1 MQELRSIGLKEAE
14 MVCDACINRAIETK
28 DNKEVVGAG
37 YPIAVCV
44 IDRHGTISCH
54 KVMDGCFSLAAR
66 LSRTK
71 AQSALELLRDTKVQ
85 REICQS
91 RGINLMPYEFSSVE
105 HTEIPGGCV
114 IKTSDGKVVGAV
126 GVSGRSPQGD
136 EEIAKIGVK
145 AFEDSEAYHVNIA

>member
-1 MQELRSIGLKEAE
+1 MQDAKSLGLKEAE
-14 MVCDACINRAIETK
+14 LICDSCINEAIASK

-44 IDRHGTISCH
+44 IDRHGTILCH
-54 KVMDGCFSLAAR
+54 KVMDGTFSLAAR

-114 IKTSDGKVVGAV
+114 VETSDGKVVGAV
-126 GVSGRSPQGD
+126 GISGRSPQGD
-136 EEIAKIGVK
+136 EEMAQFGVK
-145 AFEDSEAYHVNIA
+145 AFEKSPEYKV

>member
-1 MQELRSIGLKEAE
+1 MQDAKSLGLKEAE
-14 MVCDACINRAIETK
+14 MICDACINKALETK
-28 DNKEVVGAG
+28 NNKEVVGAG

-44 IDRHGTISCH
+44 IDRHGTILCH
-54 KVMDGCFSLAAR
+54 KVMDDSFSLAAR

-91 RGINLMPYEFSSVE
+91 RGISLMPYEFSSVE

-114 IKTSDGKVVGAV
+114 VKTSDGKVVGAV
-126 GVSGRSPQGD
+126 GISGRSPQGD
-136 EEIAKIGVK
+136 EEMAQIGVK
-145 AFEDSEAYHVNIA
+145 AFENSQEFLV

>member
-1 MQELRSIGLKEAE
+1 MQEARSLGLKEAE
-14 MVCDACINRAIETK
+14 MICDACIQETIDSK

-37 YPIAVCV
+37 YPVAVCV
-44 IDRHGTISCH
+44 IDRHGTVLCH
-54 KVMDGCFSLAAR
+54 KVMDGTFSLAAR

-91 RGINLMPYEFSSVE
+91 RGIGLMPYEFSSVE

-114 IKTSDGKVVGAV
+114 VKTSDGNVVGAV
-126 GVSGRSPQGD
+126 GISGRSPQGD
-136 EEIAKIGVK
+136 EEMAQVGVK
-145 AFEDSEAYHVNIA
+145 AFEASKEYQV

>member
-1 MQELRSIGLKEAE
+1 MQEARSLGLKEAE
-14 MVCDACINRAIETK
+14 MICDFCIQKTMESQ
-28 DNKEVVGAG
+28 DNKKVVGAG

-44 IDRHGTISCH
+44 IDRHGTVICH
-54 KVMDGCFSLAAR
+54 KVMDGAFSLAAR

-91 RGINLMPYEFSSVE
+91 RGISLMPYEFSSVE

-114 IKTSDGKVVGAV
+114 IRTSDGNVVGAI

-136 EEIAKIGVK
+136 EEMAQMGVK
-145 AFEDSEAYHVNIA
+145 AFENSKEYHV

>member
-1 MQELRSIGLKEAE
+1 MQEVRSLGLKEAE
-14 MVCDACINRAIETK
+14 MICDACIQKTIESK

-37 YPIAVCV
+37 YPIGICV
-44 IDRHGTISCH
+44 IDRHGTVLCH
-54 KVMDGCFSLAAR
+54 KVMDGTFSLAAR

-85 REICQS
+85 REICQG
-91 RGINLMPYEFSSVE
+91 RGIGLMPYEFSSVE

-114 IKTSDGKVVGAV
+114 VKTSDGNVVGAV

-136 EEIAKIGVK
+136 EEMAQVGVK
-145 AFEDSEAYHVNIA
+145 AFEASEEYHV

>member
-1 MQELRSIGLKEAE
+1 MQEARSLGLKEAE
-14 MVCDACINRAIETK
+14 MICDTCIKKTIESK

-44 IDRHGTISCH
+44 IDRHGTVLCH
-54 KVMDGCFSLAAR
+54 KVMDGAFSLAAR

-91 RGINLMPYEFSSVE
+91 RGINLMPYEFSSFE

-114 IKTSDGKVVGAV
+114 VKTSDGNVVGAV

-136 EEIAKIGVK
+136 EEMAQIGVR
-145 AFEDSEAYHVNIA
+145 AFESSEEYNV

>member
-1 MQELRSIGLKEAE
+1 MQEARSLGLKEAE
-14 MVCDACINRAIETK
+14 MICDACIQETIDSK

-37 YPIAVCV
+37 YPVAVCV
-44 IDRHGTISCH
+44 IDRHGTVLCH
-54 KVMDGCFSLAAR
+54 KVMDGAFSLAAR

-91 RGINLMPYEFSSVE
+91 RGIGLMPYEFSSVE

-114 IKTSDGKVVGAV
+114 VKTSDGNVVGAV
-126 GVSGRSPQGD
+126 GISGRSPQGD
-136 EEIAKIGVK
+136 EEMAQVGVK
-145 AFEDSEAYHVNIA
+145 AFEASKEYQV

>member
-1 MQELRSIGLKEAE
+1 MQEARSLGLKEAE
-14 MVCDACINRAIETK
+14 MICDACIQETIDTK

-44 IDRHGTISCH
+44 IDRHGTVLCH
-54 KVMDGCFSLAAR
+54 KVMDGAFSLAAR

-91 RGINLMPYEFSSVE
+91 RGISLMPYEFSSVE

-114 IKTSDGKVVGAV
+114 VKTSDGNVVGAV
-126 GVSGRSPQGD
+126 GISGRSPQGD
-136 EEIAKIGVK
+136 EEMAQVGVK
-145 AFEDSEAYHVNIA
+145 AFEASKEYQV

>member
-1 MQELRSIGLKEAE
+1 MQEARSLGLKEAE
-14 MVCDACINRAIETK
+14 MICDSCIRKTMESK

-37 YPIAVCV
+37 YPIGVCV
-44 IDRHGTISCH
+44 IDRHGTVLCH
-54 KVMDGCFSLAAR
+54 KVMDGAFSLAAR

-85 REICQS
+85 REICQG
-91 RGINLMPYEFSSVE
+91 RGIGLMPYEFSSVE

-114 IKTSDGKVVGAV
+114 VKTSDGNVVGAV

-136 EEIAKIGVK
+136 EEMAQIGVT
-145 AFEDSEAYHVNIA
+145 AFENLEEYRV

>member
-1 MQELRSIGLKEAE
+1 MQEAKSLGLKEAE
-14 MVCDACINRAIETK
+14 MICDACIQETIDTK
-28 DNKEVVGAG
+28 DIKEVVGAG

-44 IDRHGTISCH
+44 IDRHGTILCH
-54 KVMDGCFSLAAR
+54 KVMDGAFSLAAR

-91 RGINLMPYEFSSVE
+91 RGISLMPYEFSSVE

-114 IKTSDGKVVGAV
+114 VKTSDGNVVGAV
-126 GVSGRSPQGD
+126 GISGRSPQGD
-136 EEIAKIGVK
+136 EEMAQIGVK
-145 AFEDSEAYHVNIA
+145 AFEASEEYQV

>member
-1 MQELRSIGLKEAE
+1 MQEARSLGLKEAE
-14 MVCDACINRAIETK
+14 MICDACIQETIDSK

-37 YPIAVCV
+37 YPVAVCV
-44 IDRHGTISCH
+44 IDRHGTVLCH
-54 KVMDGCFSLAAR
+54 KVMDGAFSLAAR

-91 RGINLMPYEFSSVE
+91 RGMSLMPYEFSSVE

-114 IKTSDGKVVGAV
+114 VKTSDGNVVGAV
-126 GVSGRSPQGD
+126 GISGRSPQGD
-136 EEIAKIGVK
+136 EEMAQVGVK
-145 AFEDSEAYHVNIA
+145 AFEASKEYQV

>member
-1 MQELRSIGLKEAE
+1 MQETRSLGLKEAE
-14 MVCDACINRAIETK
+14 MICDTCIQKTIESK
-28 DNKEVVGAG
+28 NNKEVIGAG
-37 YPIAVCV
+37 YSIGVCV
-44 IDRHGTISCH
+44 IDRHGTVLCH
-54 KVMDGCFSLAAR
+54 KVMDGAFSLAAR

-91 RGINLMPYEFSSVE
+91 RGIDLMPYEFSSVE

-114 IKTSDGKVVGAV
+114 VKTFDGNVVGAV

-136 EEIAKIGVK
+136 EEMAQIGVK
-145 AFEDSEAYHVNIA
+145 AFEASEEYQV

>member
-1 MQELRSIGLKEAE
+1 MQEARSLGLKEAE
-14 MVCDACINRAIETK
+14 MICDFCIQKTIESK
-28 DNKEVVGAG
+28 DNKAVVGAG

-44 IDRHGTISCH
+44 IDRHGTVICH
-54 KVMDGCFSLAAR
+54 KVMDGAFSLAAR

-91 RGINLMPYEFSSVE
+91 RGISLMSYEFSSVE

-114 IKTSDGKVVGAV
+114 IRTSDGNVVGAI

-136 EEIAKIGVK
+136 EEMAQMGVK
-145 AFEDSEAYHVNIA
+145 AFENSKEYHV

>member
-1 MQELRSIGLKEAE
+1 MQEARSLGLKEAE
-14 MVCDACINRAIETK
+14 MICDYCIRKATESKN
-28 DNKEVVGAG
+28 NKEVVGAG
-37 YPIAVCV
+37 YPIGICV
-44 IDRHGTISCH
+44 IDRHGTVLCH

-91 RGINLMPYEFSSVE
+91 RGISLMPYEFSSVE

-114 IKTSDGKVVGAV
+114 IRTSDENVVGAV

-136 EEIAKIGVK
+136 EQMAQLGVECFK
-145 AFEDSEAYHVNIA
+145 KSEEYQV